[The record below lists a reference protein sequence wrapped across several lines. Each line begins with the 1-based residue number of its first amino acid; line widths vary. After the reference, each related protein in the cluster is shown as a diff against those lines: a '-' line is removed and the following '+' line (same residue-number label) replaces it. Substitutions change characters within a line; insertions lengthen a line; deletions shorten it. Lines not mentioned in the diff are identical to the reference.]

1 MAQYNNINTKFSNL
15 QLCKLKSGMQN
26 GTEVTVNLLSNVIAD
41 SNYETVAPKLLLT
54 DRSVSRFCK
63 AFVSNSSANIKLSK
77 TQLSKMVHLGG
88 FMSLLDQLWIMKCWY
103 CNIIW

>member
-1 MAQYNNINTKFSNL
+1 MAQYNNINIKFSNL

-41 SNYETVAPKLLLT
+41 SNYETVAHKLLLT
-54 DRSVSRFCK
+54 DRSVSRLGK

-77 TQLSKMVHLGG
+77 TQLSKMVHLGR
-88 FMSLLDQLWIMKCWY
+88 FMSLLDPL
-103 CNIIW
+103 